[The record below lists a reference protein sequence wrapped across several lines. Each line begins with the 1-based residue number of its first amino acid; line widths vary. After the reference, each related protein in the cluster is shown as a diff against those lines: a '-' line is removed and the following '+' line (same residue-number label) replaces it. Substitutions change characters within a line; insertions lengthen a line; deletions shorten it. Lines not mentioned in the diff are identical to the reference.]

1 MTKSVANVKKF
12 NILEF
17 MRRKTGRSS
26 FFRITLRGSMLCGK
40 AEAEVTHMV
49 IGEKDKDGGCLDR

>member
-1 MTKSVANVKKF
+1 MTKSVQNVQKF

-26 FFRITLRGSMLCGK
+26 FFHIRLRGSMLGGK
-40 AEAEVTHMV
+40 AEAEVTRV
-49 IGEKDKDGGCLDR
+49 IFDDKDKDGDCLDR